1 MKKLSLL
8 LLLSVF
14 VFCGCSDDDDTKTYV
29 LSLPNYETH
38 TLDMGDQEN
47 PDDSWSVSSDW
58 GTTNYKYN
66 LLTDASG
73 IFEFDCVSS
82 TYGFYSDSFAY
93 TNCTEKD
100 CPDFATYD
108 YRAITKKGVI
118 NNTYVIVGA
127 AGYKIGKNSDK
138 EAAIRFRD
146 HDNSNKLESYRVK
159 GLYLTNCVYAYNSMK
174 EGSSIFEGKDKFGNT
189 DSFKIIIYNM
199 DKTQSVE
206 CTLGEGT
213 QFVTTWKWV
222 DLTSLGETEG
232 LKFNIKTTKEDQW
245 GAMTPTYFCLDGI
258 TIED

>member
-1 MKKLSLL
+1 MNGVQTRFKCKLDVKRCKRFVFPPSSLL
-8 LLLSVF
+8 PRSNALK
-14 VFCGCSDDDDTKTYV
+14 TKAIRYFQTDR
-29 LSLPNYETH
+29 
-38 TLDMGDQEN
+38 TLTRI
-47 PDDSWSVSSDW
+47 VSPP
-58 GTTNYKYN
+58 
-66 LLTDASG
+66 L
-73 IFEFDCVSS
+73 
-82 TYGFYSDSFAY
+82 
-93 TNCTEKD
+93 
-100 CPDFATYD
+100 

>member
-82 TYGFYSDSFAY
+82 TYGFYSDSFAF

-138 EAAIRFRD
+138 ECNPFQRPRQ
-146 HDNSNKLESYRVK
+146 
-159 GLYLTNCVYAYNSMK
+159 
-174 EGSSIFEGKDKFGNT
+174 
-189 DSFKIIIYNM
+189 FKQI
-199 DKTQSVE
+199 
-206 CTLGEGT
+206 
-213 QFVTTWKWV
+213 
-222 DLTSLGETEG
+222 
-232 LKFNIKTTKEDQW
+232 
-245 GAMTPTYFCLDGI
+245 GI
-258 TIED
+258 L

>member
-82 TYGFYSDSFAY
+82 TYGFYSDSFAF

-118 NNTYVIVGA
+118 NNT
-127 AGYKIGKNSDK
+127 
-138 EAAIRFRD
+138 
-146 HDNSNKLESYRVK
+146 
-159 GLYLTNCVYAYNSMK
+159 
-174 EGSSIFEGKDKFGNT
+174 
-189 DSFKIIIYNM
+189 
-199 DKTQSVE
+199 
-206 CTLGEGT
+206 
-213 QFVTTWKWV
+213 
-222 DLTSLGETEG
+222 
-232 LKFNIKTTKEDQW
+232 
-245 GAMTPTYFCLDGI
+245 
-258 TIED
+258 